1 MSRIHEALKKAEQ
14 ERAATQGGSLQ
25 PSFATTP
32 VADSPVFAETPAA
45 TVAPLAPAHP
55 GMPAFASPFSTDT
68 LLARCAQLEWNPDPT
83 TMLFLNGD
91 DNARGTEEYRTLRSR
106 LYHLREKMPL
116 KKLLI
121 TSALPKE
128 GKSFTSSNLAQVMVR
143 QHGRRALLIDADL
156 RAPRLHTML
165 GTTSD
170 PGLSDYLL
178 GKNDEFSIM
187 QRGPLENLF
196 FIPSG
201 TGAADPAELVGNG
214 RLKLLLQRVEPL
226 FDWIIIDSPPAVPVS
241 DASVLAKVC
250 DGVLMVVRSNATPFD
265 LARKAR
271 QEFPDQA
278 LVGVVLNGT
287 TRGCVALR
295 ALLLRVIPEE
305 GNHDQGLG
313 GVRVDPAFQC
323 LLPRTNAGASS
334 RGGPSRGAFLSL
346 DVVVAKPGDELD
358 SAQRPRRVCEDRLCH
373 GDRVAAFARFRPV
386 RFLQHGRQ
394 VGSDLSPLHGV
405 GPGGIFSGCSRP
417 RLSTI
422 SCRVASFFPG
432 LSGVCWF

>member
-14 ERAATQGGSLQ
+14 ERAATQGGAVQ
-25 PSFATTP
+25 PNFATTP
-32 VADSPVFAETPAA
+32 VAEPPVFAETPAEA
-45 TVAPLAPAHP
+45 TAPPMPAMTQA
-55 GMPAFASPFSTDT
+55 GMPAFASPFNTDT
-68 LLARCAQLEWNPDPT
+68 LLARCAQMEWKPDPT

-91 DNARGTEEYRTLRSR
+91 DGARGTEEFRTLRSR

-116 KKLLI
+116 KKLLV

-156 RAPRLHTML
+156 RAPRLHMML

-250 DGVLMVVRSNATPFD
+250 DGVLMVVRANSTPFD
-265 LARKAR
+265 IARKAR

-287 TRGCVALR
+287 REDA
-295 ALLLRVIPEE
+295 IPYARYYYESY
-305 GNHDQGLG
+305 QKK
-313 GVRVDPAFQC
+313 PA
-323 LLPRTNAGASS
+323 TTKA
-334 RGGPSRGAFLSL
+334 
-346 DVVVAKPGDELD
+346 
-358 SAQRPRRVCEDRLCH
+358 
-373 GDRVAAFARFRPV
+373 
-386 RFLQHGRQ
+386 
-394 VGSDLSPLHGV
+394 
-405 GPGGIFSGCSRP
+405 
-417 RLSTI
+417 
-422 SCRVASFFPG
+422 
-432 LSGVCWF
+432 